1 MGGALFVESGVSPAV
16 AWGYIILCTKGSQ
29 LGGGMI
35 LPPKEHLAMSRDTW
49 VVATWGIVA
58 SLVSKGQGCY

>member
-29 LGGGMI
+29 LGGDD
-35 LPPKEHLAMSRDTW
+35 LAP
-49 VVATWGIVA
+49 
-58 SLVSKGQGCY
+58 QGTFGNV